1 MKIITKKLLSI
12 FLSALMLVAS
22 LPIEVLAQ
30 AAPSV
35 DLYDLTGYRRNP
47 GALEEMIQK
56 GYTRGYENFADIYI
70 VVPTDEAGRQV
81 LFPVARE
88 GEYFVLDAGNN
99 GIPHYQEW
107 SSLYKESSYLPEGY
121 VMRERKMV
129 RLERN
134 LLVDGEFLPAGTY
147 IDVTE
152 DIYTVYTREQLE
164 KSFVTIE
171 KDMADKMPALSQ
183 KRLAEILEFD
193 KTGRFFGEVDTYA
206 KFARVQ
212 AQQAKGG
219 EEIVTVLADGLTET
233 RNVAKAGDYI
243 ITNPGGERYIV
254 PGDKFA
260 KKYEAAMELGEGW
273 YKPTGKPQQFRQLKQ
288 DMVITAS
295 WGEKQVLRKGS
306 YVNVTDLGD
315 LYGVAEREFDDTY
328 KTIKAL
334 YRKNFN
340 GIQRFV
346 SKIEE
351 RLYAKYPRYQGVFFK
366 RFLKNDV
373 KYMEKRLEQRAA
385 RAAARNSGKKAAGRT
400 ALRTF
405 GGVALGIG
413 LYLGITL
420 LTAPSV
426 EAQNIQSR
434 TRSEAIRELQADVA
448 NNAEKTNIFE
458 KTRTFVDPNYA
469 AAVIT
474 DAISGDGALLEEM
487 GTVEP
492 TIEATGV
499 NEDELIEAI
508 VDEAVAE
515 DEEEVRIPFVNPN
528 TQNNPISN
536 FGSFQYQHN

>member
-1 MKIITKKLLSI
+1 VM
-12 FLSALMLVAS
+12 LMTS
-22 LPIEVLAQ
+22 LPVQVFAQ
-30 AAPSV
+30 AIPSYSFE
-35 DLYDLTGYRRNP
+35 DFYAIG
-47 GALEEMIQK
+47 
-56 GYTRGYENFADIYI
+56 
-70 VVPTDEAGRQV
+70 GR
-81 LFPVARE
+81 
-88 GEYFVLDAGNN
+88 
-99 GIPHYQEW
+99 
-107 SSLYKESSYLPEGY
+107 
-121 VMRERKMV
+121 
-129 RLERN
+129 
-134 LLVDGEFLPAGTY
+134 
-147 IDVTE
+147 
-152 DIYTVYTREQLE
+152 TREQTVIPELIRKGYASEPEIFSGDFYKVIEFSGGEDLTKFGSTGVADGGDFFMMATREGRSMVQRDAIPAGIFETCPNMPDWFMEPRELIKLKKDIQIEGRIVRKGTWLDITYLDKLFLE
-164 KSFVTIE
+164 TDESIARKYVKIDGTLTERLLSNQ
-171 KDMADKMPALSQ
+171 PALTQ
-183 KRLAEILEFD
+183 GQLAELIRHD